1 MVSLVCNEDVRMRR
15 LGPGQGPGEFY
26 WRGRSYRVS
35 VTEEGRSV
43 IRRRSGA
50 LLRTQLYRVRTTT
63 GMRCWLSYDEIRR
76 LWRLE
81 RLLPGLGGSNERGDA
96 LV

>member
-1 MVSLVCNEDVRMRR
+1 MISLICNEEIRMRR
-15 LGPGQGPGEFY
+15 LGPGRAPGEFY
-26 WRGRSYRVS
+26 WRGRSHRVS
-35 VTEEGRSV
+35 ATEEGRSV
-43 IRRRSGA
+43 VRRQWGS

-63 GMRCWLSYDEIRR
+63 GMRCWLSFDEIRR

-81 RLLPGLGGSNERGDA
+81 RLLPGLGGFDECGNA